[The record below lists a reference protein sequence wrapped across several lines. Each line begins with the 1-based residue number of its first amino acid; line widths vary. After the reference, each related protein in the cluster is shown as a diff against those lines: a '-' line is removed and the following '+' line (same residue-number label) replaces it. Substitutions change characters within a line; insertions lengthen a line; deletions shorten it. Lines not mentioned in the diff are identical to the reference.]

1 MKGKEFKLWRRAESE
16 RRGSCE
22 SDETTLIGCEGTDAP
37 MKFTLEH
44 KLPRRL
50 RYARIYFEAGP
61 TSVLFS
67 LDGASADWHASI
79 GKKRSVGMTDPEYAR
94 FRALVPAVELLH
106 SDGERVLI
114 RDSAGYEELW
124 EKPHWTLE
132 GARKRKG

>member
-16 RRGSCE
+16 RRDAGE
-22 SDETTLIGCEGTDAP
+22 SDETTLIGGTGTDPP
-37 MKFTLEH
+37 MKFMLEH

-50 RYARIYFEAGP
+50 RYARIYFQAGA

-94 FRALVPAVELLH
+94 FRAEVPAVELLD

-132 GARKRKG
+132 GARKRKD